1 MCTAIAYHGQGFYFG
16 RNMDLDGSFGE
27 RVVITPRNYRFAFRK
42 TAPMDQH
49 LALIGMAA
57 VADGYPLYADAAN
70 EKGVCMAGLHFPGN
84 AYYPEDYAPKKRNV
98 SPFELIPWVLGQC
111 ETLDDARNLLEET
124 HLIAIPFSG
133 ELPLTPLHWLIADR
147 SGSIVL
153 ESTREGLQIY
163 ENPTGVLTNNPPF
176 PFHVANLAHY
186 AGLSN
191 RTPTDEVF
199 ASLGTEPFG
208 LGLGAMGLPGDFSS
222 TSRFVK
228 AAWLRGMVGCSK
240 ESECVPQVFRILSAV
255 APLKGA
261 VLTEDGREHYT
272 TYSACINTV
281 RGAYHYRTYFDSQ
294 TRSVELHSV
303 ELNGDR
309 LSEIRI

>member
-1 MCTAIAYHGQGFYFG
+1 MCTAIAYHGSGFYFG
-16 RNMDLDGSFGE
+16 RNMDLDCSFGE

-57 VADGYPLYADAAN
+57 VADGYPLYADAVN
-70 EKGVCMAGLHFPGN
+70 EKGLCMAGLNFPDN
-84 AYYPEDYAPKKRNV
+84 AYYPDRYEPKKQNV

-124 HLIAIPFSG
+124 HLIAVPFSG
-133 ELPLTPLHWLIADR
+133 ALPLTPLHWMIADA
-147 SGSIVL
+147 SGTLVL

-191 RTPTDEVF
+191 RMPPDSVF
-199 ASLGTEPFG
+199 AALGTAPFG
-208 LGLGAMGLPGDFSS
+208 MGLGAVGLPGDFSS
-222 TSRFVK
+222 ASRFVK
-228 AAWLRGMVGCSK
+228 AAWLCGLVTSVDGT
-240 ESECVPQVFRILSAV
+240 ECVSQVFRILGAV
-255 APLKGA
+255 APIKGT
-261 VLTEDGREHYT
+261 VLTADGKEHYT
-272 TYSACINTV
+272 TYSVCIDTA
-281 RGAYHYRTYFDSQ
+281 RGLYRYRTHERPE
-294 TRSVELHSV
+294 TRTADIHSV

-309 LSEIRI
+309 LSETGI